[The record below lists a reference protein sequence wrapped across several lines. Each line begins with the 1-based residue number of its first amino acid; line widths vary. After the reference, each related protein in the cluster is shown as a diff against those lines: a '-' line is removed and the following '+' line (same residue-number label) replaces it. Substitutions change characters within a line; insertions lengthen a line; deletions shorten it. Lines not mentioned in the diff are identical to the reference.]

1 MTAIYYNQLEST
13 SSFVDNSTSLY
24 GVIYCVQDF
33 DLSPF
38 LSSTVKRRTILTKSQ
53 SVDDLVINQSLMSK
67 ECCPYSFNEC
77 KGNMVDGGTAG
88 VGQWWTSFNMSLS
101 PDQILPGNRPRA
113 FAFIEYPGNNT
124 IEGLDLSMPFDS
136 SIERRRLPRRF
147 IYWLRNV
154 LSLGRQC

>member
-1 MTAIYYNQLEST
+1 MTAIYYNRLEST
-13 SSFVDNSTSLY
+13 SSFVDNSTLY

-33 DLSPF
+33 DLSPL
-38 LSSTVKRRTILTKSQ
+38 LSSTVERRTILTKRK
-53 SVDDLVINQSLMSK
+53 SVDDLVTSQSLMSK

-77 KGNMVDGGTAG
+77 NENMVDGGTAG

-113 FAFIEYPGNNT
+113 FAFIEYSGNSRV
-124 IEGLDLSMPFDS
+124 EGLDLSMPFDG
-136 SIERRRLPRRF
+136 SIERRRLPQKL
-147 IYWLRNV
+147 IYWLRSV